1 LTPELFRMAKP
12 VHPVDAMRAVLALA
26 LLASLSSCKKKAED
40 TVSKAPPP
48 PPVKVP
54 LVVATEAPA
63 PDLLTLTGMIAA
75 DQRSEVTADTQG
87 KVVAVLVERGQ
98 RVKMG
103 EPVVRL
109 DVRTAALSAREAQ
122 ANLESARAQKRLA
135 EEECKRAQTLL
146 DKGAITRSEY
156 DRQSTQCTS
165 SLQQVSAAQAR
176 ADLITKSIADGLVRA
191 PFDGVVTEKSV
202 VAGEWVAPGRT
213 LFTLVDDDPL
223 KIELSV
229 PEAAVRAIQMG
240 QKVELVAV
248 AFPDKTFSATITR
261 IGGEIGRSRSLIV
274 EATVERRSREVQDDK
289 GGRAAPE
296 RRSREVQDD
305 KGGRAAPERRSRE
318 VQDDKGGRATP
329 DPQKELV
336 PGMFA
341 EAHVVI
347 GQTPRPVLPAEALV
361 KRGKTWHAFVAVKG
375 ELQDHIVQV
384 GPSPEPGKVSIL
396 QGVTKGDKVVAKIS
410 DQIID
415 GLRVIE

>member
-1 LTPELFRMAKP
+1 
-12 VHPVDAMRAVLALA
+12 MRAAVAIA
-26 LLASLSSCKKKAED
+26 ILASLTSCKKKEED
-40 TVSKAPPP
+40 AAKTPPA
-48 PPVKVP
+48 PPVKVA
-54 LVVATEAPA
+54 LATAAEAPA
-63 PDLLTLTGMIAA
+63 PDLLTLTGIIAA

-103 EPVVRL
+103 QPVVQL

-122 ANLESARAQKRLA
+122 ANLEAARAQKRLA

-156 DRQSTQCTS
+156 DRQITQCTS

-176 ADLITKSIADGLVRA
+176 ADLISKSIADGLVRA

-213 LFTLVDDDPL
+213 LFTLVDDEPL

-229 PEAAVRAIQMG
+229 PEIAVRAVQKG
-240 QKVELVAV
+240 QKVELSAVAV
-248 AFPDKTFSATITR
+248 PDKTFTAAISR
-261 IGGEIGRSRSLIV
+261 IGGEIGRTRSLIV
-274 EATVERRSREVQDDK
+274 EATL
-289 GGRAAPE
+289 
-296 RRSREVQDD
+296 
-305 KGGRAAPERRSRE
+305 
-318 VQDDKGGRATP
+318 
-329 DPQKELV
+329 DPQKDLV

-347 GQTPRPVLPAEALV
+347 GQTPRPVVPEDALI
-361 KRGKTWHAFVAVKG
+361 KRGKVWHAFVAVKG

-384 GPSPEPGKVSIL
+384 GPAPEPGKLSIL
-396 QGVTKGDKVVAKIS
+396 RGVNKGDKVVAKVTE
-410 DQIID
+410 QIKD
-415 GLRVIE
+415 GLKVSE